1 MTNYQKLNT
10 KSICFLMPQEVELL
24 LQENDSLQRKLQ
36 SQEDE
41 FRMQNQTLMQELTL
55 VRNKMLD

>member
-1 MTNYQKLNT
+1 
-10 KSICFLMPQEVELL
+10 MPQEVELL